1 MRILL
6 NRRLWAGAGA
16 ALLVIASPGSWAQ
29 DAATEPPTRSVGGT
43 ERERRINE
51 LQPKIGDAVARRD
64 WAKAEEL
71 LREHL
76 KLEPG
81 SFVVLYNL
89 ACMRSLQGDG
99 EGGLEL
105 LKKSIEAGFI
115 DRYRMGSDPDLG
127 AVRRIEGFGVI
138 TEGWPKILAAHLES
152 NLRHAGR
159 IFDGKNGAYATT
171 RDERMRIAVMS
182 AMDPV
187 STDQARAD
195 IARLYDWGLSRVFP
209 DLAAGKGDG
218 DAWAVVV
225 LPTQRDF
232 RKWVVATYGLDA
244 IEGLSGIG
252 GHYDDDQKRLVA
264 MDLGATLRH
273 EFFHVL
279 HWRSAR
285 RLGQDHPVWIQEGL
299 CSLVE
304 DYEVGSDGKADSLR
318 PVPSWRSNIAK
329 RLSAGARL
337 PGLKQLATMKRE
349 RFTGA
354 NPLANYAAARTFF
367 LYLFQR
373 DKLREWYGHYTAH
386 YEEDPTGVRAVE
398 AVLGKSAPEID
409 KDYRAWL
416 KALPEV
422 AEQLHPGSVGLGA
435 DVEGGDGD
443 GPVIVAIPR
452 ASRGRPSPAQRAG
465 LRIGDVITAVNG
477 QPTRDLNELVR
488 VLGGHKEGDE
498 VEVEYR
504 RGKSHAK
511 ARVTLEGR

>member
-1 MRILL
+1 MDLL
-6 NRRLWAGAGA
+6 LKRRLWASAGIA
-16 ALLVIASPGSWAQ
+16 ALAIAAPSGWAQ
-29 DAATEPPTRSVGGT
+29 DDAPDQAGRSVGGT

-51 LQPKIGDAVARRD
+51 LQPKIAEAIGRGDYAQ
-64 WAKAEEL
+64 AEKL

-99 EGGLEL
+99 EEGLEV

-115 DRYRMGSDPDLG
+115 DLYRMRSDPDLV
-127 AVRRIEGFGVI
+127 AVRKTDGFRVI
-138 TEGWPKILAAHLES
+138 VEGWPKILAAHLEA
-152 NLRHAGR
+152 NLRQAGR
-159 IFDGKNGAYATT
+159 IFDGRNGKYTTT
-171 RDERMRIAVMS
+171 REERMRVAIMS

-195 IARLYDWGLSRVFP
+195 ISRLYDWGLSRVFP
-209 DLAAGKGDG
+209 DLAEGKAEG

-232 RKWVVATYGLDA
+232 RKWAVATYGLDA
-244 IEGLSGIG
+244 IEGLSGVG
-252 GHYDDDQKRLVA
+252 GHYDHDQKRLVA

-279 HWRSAR
+279 HWRSAT
-285 RLGQDHPVWIQEGL
+285 RLGQDHPIWIQEGL

-329 RLSAGARL
+329 RLAAGAKL
-337 PGLKQLATMKRE
+337 PTLKQLATMRRE

-367 LYLFQR
+367 LYLFQQG
-373 DKLREWYGHYTAH
+373 KLREWYAHYTGHYR
-386 YEEDPTGVRAVE
+386 EDPTGVKAAE
-398 AVLGKSAPEID
+398 AVLGKPASEID

-416 KALPEV
+416 KAVPEV
-422 AEQLHPGSVGLGA
+422 AEQLHPGKVGLGA

-452 ASRGRPSPAQRAG
+452 DSRHASPAQRAG

-498 VEVEYR
+498 VEVAYR

-511 ARVTLEGR
+511 TRVTLEGR